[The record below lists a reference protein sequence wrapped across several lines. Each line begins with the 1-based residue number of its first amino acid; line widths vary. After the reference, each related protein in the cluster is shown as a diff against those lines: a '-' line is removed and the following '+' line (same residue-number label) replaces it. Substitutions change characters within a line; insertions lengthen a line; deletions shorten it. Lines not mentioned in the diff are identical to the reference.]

1 MFCLALTLLSA
12 TLLAA
17 DYKVYEITETKESFA
32 GLYVETSR
40 PSLSFQRIGGKV
52 NDRFYHLFR
61 RSALSAEWK
70 IGYAVNKA
78 SKSKTIS
85 FRAKPVL
92 NNKRDVP
99 PMSGWKST
107 SGKEKSF
114 KVIERS
120 SLVYTLE
127 QAEASG
133 GSLTQDGGIVCL
145 EQNSNLWIL
154 LKHDDPRICDK
165 VQDCKNGLDNWQAAN
180 CPKGKIVF
188 GKINMPT

>member
-1 MFCLALTLLSA
+1 ME
-12 TLLAA
+12 
-17 DYKVYEITETKESFA
+17 DYAMNKE
-32 GLYVETSR
+32 
-40 PSLSFQRIGGKV
+40 
-52 NDRFYHLFR
+52 
-61 RSALSAEWK
+61 
-70 IGYAVNKA
+70 

-92 NNKRDVP
+92 HHRSDVP

-133 GSLTQDGGIVCL
+133 GSVSQDQAMTRTAVELRVGFGSGLTKKLGYRVWVRVLCI
-145 EQNSNLWIL
+145 LWS
-154 LKHDDPRICDK
+154 
-165 VQDCKNGLDNWQAAN
+165 
-180 CPKGKIVF
+180 
-188 GKINMPT
+188 

>member
-12 TLLAA
+12 TLSAA
-17 DYKVYEITETKESFA
+17 DYKVYEITETKEGFA

-40 PSLSFQRIGGKV
+40 PLLGFQRIGGKV
-52 NDRFYHLFR
+52 NNRFYHLFR

-70 IGYAVNKA
+70 IGYAVNKE

-85 FRAKPVL
+85 FRAKPLL
-92 NNKRDVP
+92 NNSSYVP

-107 SGKEKSF
+107 SGKGKSF

-133 GSLTQDGGIVCL
+133 GSVTQD
-145 EQNSNLWIL
+145 
-154 LKHDDPRICDK
+154 
-165 VQDCKNGLDNWQAAN
+165 QAMTSMA
-180 CPKGKIVF
+180 F
-188 GKINMPT
+188 

>member
-1 MFCLALTLLSA
+1 MD
-12 TLLAA
+12 
-17 DYKVYEITETKESFA
+17 DYAMNKE
-32 GLYVETSR
+32 
-40 PSLSFQRIGGKV
+40 
-52 NDRFYHLFR
+52 
-61 RSALSAEWK
+61 
-70 IGYAVNKA
+70 

-92 NNKRDVP
+92 VLHHRSDVP

-133 GSLTQDGGIVCL
+133 GSVTQD
-145 EQNSNLWIL
+145 
-154 LKHDDPRICDK
+154 
-165 VQDCKNGLDNWQAAN
+165 QAMTTTSRA
-180 CPKGKIVF
+180 F
-188 GKINMPT
+188 